1 MKTPRH
7 FILIK
12 LMLLS
17 CTPFAS
23 QNGFAEDAGWS
34 VVPYVGSSQIG
45 DQSGVI
51 GRAQDISDGPLD
63 VQLDDGF
70 VAGLGLRYDYKNS
83 PWSAEFS
90 WEYRSNDSS
99 TTASD
104 GTELPGGNYASNIF
118 AINGRYAFSR
128 KGAVTPWLG
137 SGLMYVQEIDLDS
150 ENVDGERSFSSS
162 GAIGLQ
168 FMAGIDYSLS
178 SRFYLSSELRYSSI
192 TGIDLDEEGGV
203 GRIANLD
210 YQPLTLGVGVG
221 FRF

>member
-7 FILIK
+7 VILIK
-12 LMLLS
+12 LLLLS

-34 VVPYVGSSQIG
+34 VVPYVGSSLIG

-51 GRAQDISDGPLD
+51 EGAQDISDGPLE

>member
-1 MKTPRH
+1 MKTPKY
-7 FILIK
+7 FNLIK

-17 CTPFAS
+17 CTAFVS
-23 QNGFAEDAGWS
+23 QDGLAENAGWS
-34 VVPYVGSSQIG
+34 VVPFVGGSLIAN
-45 DQSGVI
+45 QSGDI
-51 GRAQDISDGPLD
+51 TGAQDISNGPLD

-104 GTELPGGNYASNIF
+104 GNELPGGNYASNVF
-118 AINGRYAFSR
+118 ALNGRYAFSR
-128 KGAVTPWLG
+128 KGAFTPWLG
-137 SGLMYVQEIDLDS
+137 SGLIYVQEIDLDS
-150 ENVDGERSFSSS
+150 ENADGERSFSNS
-162 GAIGLQ
+162 GEIGLQ
-168 FMAGIDYSLS
+168 FMVGLDYSIS
-178 SRFYLSSELRYSSI
+178 RRFYLSSELRYSSI
-192 TGIDLDEEGGV
+192 TGIDLDEEGGA

-210 YQPLTLGVGVG
+210 YQPLTLGIGVG